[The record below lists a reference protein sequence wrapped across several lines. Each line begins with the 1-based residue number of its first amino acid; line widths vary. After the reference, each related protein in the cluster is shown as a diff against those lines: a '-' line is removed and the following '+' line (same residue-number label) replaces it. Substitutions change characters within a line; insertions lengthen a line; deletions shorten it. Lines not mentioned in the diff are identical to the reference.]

1 MVKVDQ
7 RRFAEA
13 VPWLEKS
20 VSTPALA
27 DMGELPYRMM
37 GYCYLATGK
46 VPEAIPHPS
55 ASTRYSIVF
64 SPSVCGP
71 NDRVVPEPESAAVQ
85 PDRDGQ
91 GPPETNDMTSQ
102 WDFSISPGACDLI
115 GEFCRDGVPTGERS
129 TGSEYVQAS
138 GWPG

>member
-46 VPEAIPHPS
+46 SPRGYTPS
-55 ASTRYSIVF
+55 
-64 SPSVCGP
+64 
-71 NDRVVPEPESAAVQ
+71 
-85 PDRDGQ
+85 
-91 GPPETNDMTSQ
+91 
-102 WDFSISPGACDLI
+102 
-115 GEFCRDGVPTGERS
+115 FCLYQIQYCFLSFCVRP
-129 TGSEYVQAS
+129 Q
-138 GWPG
+138 